1 MTGWSFRRWEVF
13 SSLEFSLIN
22 PATLDCREPLVP
34 IRRGRFRRDRL
45 RCQRGV
51 QQVTNRPNP
60 VSNGKR
66 HRWRAAQAFMH
77 AAQIV
82 VRLRSS
88 DSIVFV
94 IFIDGGNIVRLEEAP
109 IPVPLR

>member
-1 MTGWSFRRWEVF
+1 
-13 SSLEFSLIN
+13 
-22 PATLDCREPLVP
+22 
-34 IRRGRFRRDRL
+34 
-45 RCQRGV
+45 
-51 QQVTNRPNP
+51 
-60 VSNGKR
+60 
-66 HRWRAAQAFMH
+66 MH

-94 IFIDGGNIVRLEEAP
+94 IFIDGGNIDRLEEAP